1 MFGNLVQRLQSLSPL
16 GSPVTSPVSSP
27 KTSRRH
33 YKSPKRG
40 PRRPPLGRHKEEYRE
55 VQSDPELDEADNGK
69 KFGRTSRHLLDKR
82 KNKSRGSAARTVT
95 EPGINNNIYAEHK
108 DFAPLQGSKSLGRL
122 DGLKEVQRLAQYE
135 QYFQSILCES
145 RHDHADHDDI
155 SKAKA
160 RAKQAVKRGQEESD
174 LERIQ
179 DLFPNDCLRLY
190 DRDVVTMKMKGL
202 IRKRSTTAARL
213 QRALSAK
220 ALRPGTGDCSGD
232 PASPQS
238 PNRDQGLPRTGQDK
252 RQFLMEAPVQFT
264 TGVQSQE
271 RHLFL
276 FNDLLLVAKARSG
289 GNFKLK
295 EKVRVSELWLTRVAM
310 PDVIEVNK
318 SFETSFVMGWP
329 TTNVVAT
336 FSTQAA
342 RDLWWGKLNE
352 VLDAEKD
359 KEPRS
364 TNIQVLY
371 YDCAT
376 SIEYCKTF
384 SVGPEETAR
393 TCIRLALEHLE
404 MRGLDPDDFQLWAKT
419 AREESPYPLIGHER
433 PFAIKLSCLRDGLS
447 TEEGFDLDHCN
458 NVHGPDPLAKC
469 QFILRSKRKASDCSN
484 SSIDS
489 KKGLGVVNSNKKA
502 RKSPMRIRQVFK
514 RSISKGEDLT
524 DSPSGPSL
532 PAAAGVLFGIPLN
545 RLGDPDIIPRPVMP
559 MLQQVF
565 TKGPFTQGIFRKS
578 ANARLVKELRERLD
592 SGLELAFDHIP
603 VLAVAALLKEFL
615 RSLPDPL
622 LGSALYPLY
631 MEALECRDEQEKLIR
646 VKSVLEQLPQANVT
660 LLSHFL
666 CVLHHI
672 ARRASQNLMSAAN
685 LGVCVGPSLLWAHT
699 PTPASSRAVPSLV
712 ELLVARCELLL
723 GPHVPLL
730 LGDPPER
737 DPTRQ
742 DSGAEESDSLHC
754 GLRRDDSSIDSL
766 ERELLEPCPPPRKDK
781 MSLSRD
787 SGLTMSD
794 SQLYTPDE
802 EESGSTSSGS
812 GRALYPPAQQSV
824 CYDIHSHAKVT
835 SSYSVPA
842 ATSTPTSR
850 SVPEVQS
857 VIGSAPTRE
866 YVRVYGGW
874 EERVQECC
882 NRSPWSEDSI
892 YARPV
897 QHQPQSTSSQV
908 GVINPNF
915 QRQDWFRQRS
925 HLKRLNSGGSGSGGS
940 GKSTGNHMMSG
951 SSSGSASSNVGG
963 LHTHAYRGPGPGM
976 RRSASDESL
985 LNDTTPE
992 QHAYEEHDVV
1002 GLLKRPA
1009 LHRKGRAP
1017 APPPP
1022 VPTSSPPETRES
1034 PYSCY
1039 AGTPMLR
1046 SKSAHLLCE
1055 AETPTCAYVT
1065 HESPAVAGT
1074 DVSPSHCKTIRVT
1087 PPEDW
1092 SRSRSTPHIATS
1104 ADDVDRSYDSSTL
1117 SDDDSTPHVSR
1128 SNSRGKDCA
1137 AANSAWESAYGSSPA
1152 PELLV
1157 HAAPVNIHEES
1168 CSDSEQQA
1176 QTAPPLPPKRS
1187 SADVKLR
1194 HLPPVHVDNPAPR
1207 HSATPEEVTWEGSE
1221 VQTRTRKAP
1230 ERKGRLRHR
1239 NAGARTSQRSKSLPP
1254 PPGES
1259 RPESVEEVGGTSA
1272 EVRNH
1277 PTGLRGEISW
1287 SVSQLRSLFADNSRP
1302 PPYRPPPNVIPSH
1315 RAPITSYHLGNSQ
1328 SERYVLSR
1336 RLLLDTGPRLRGLDS
1351 TDEEE
1356 SYV

>member
-1 MFGNLVQRLQSLSPL
+1 MLRE
-16 GSPVTSPVSSP
+16 
-27 KTSRRH
+27 KTATDDEFVEFCKLRRGAA
-33 YKSPKRG
+33 RDT
-40 PRRPPLGRHKEEYRE
+40 L
-55 VQSDPELDEADNGK
+55 EA
-69 KFGRTSRHLLDKR
+69 LLDL
-82 KNKSRGSAARTVT
+82 
-95 EPGINNNIYAEHK
+95 P
-108 DFAPLQGSKSLGRL
+108 
-122 DGLKEVQRLAQYE
+122 VQRLAQYE

-145 RHDHADHDDI
+145 HHDHTDHENI
-155 SKAKA
+155 SRATAK
-160 RAKQAVKRGQEESD
+160 AKQAVKRGQEESD

-190 DRDVVTMKMKGL
+190 DKDVITMKMKGL

-213 QRALSAK
+213 QRALSSK
-220 ALRPGTGDCSGD
+220 AQRPGVGDSPSDTTGG
-232 PASPQS
+232 PQS
-238 PNRDQGLPRTGQDK
+238 PGNRDHGLPRSGQDK

-289 GNFKLK
+289 GHFKLK
-295 EKVRVSELWLTRVAM
+295 EKVRVSELWLTKVAM
-310 PDVIEVNK
+310 HDVIEVNK
-318 SFETSFVMGWP
+318 SLETSFVMGWP

-336 FSTQAA
+336 FGTQAA
-342 RDLWWGKLNE
+342 RDLWWSKLNE
-352 VLDAEKD
+352 VRDCERS
-359 KEPRS
+359 KEPRA
-364 TNIQVLY
+364 TNIQLLY
-371 YDCAT
+371 YDCTT

-384 SVGPEETAR
+384 SVGPDETAR

-419 AREESPYPLIGHER
+419 AREEAPYPLIGHER

-469 QFILRSKRKASDCSN
+469 QFILRSKRKSGECNSDP
-484 SSIDS
+484 
-489 KKGLGVVNSNKKA
+489 KKTAGLTGSGKKS
-502 RKSPMRIRQVFK
+502 RKSPMRIRQVFR
-514 RSISKGEDLT
+514 RSTSKGEDCT
-524 DSPSGPSL
+524 DCSNSISPVATGT
-532 PAAAGVLFGIPLN
+532 LFGIPLN
-545 RLGDPDIIPRPVMP
+545 RLGDPDTIPRPVMA

-565 TKGPFTQGIFRKS
+565 IKGPFTQGIFRKS
-578 ANARLVKELRERLD
+578 ANARLVRELREQLD
-592 SGLELAFDHIP
+592 SGQELALEHIP

-622 LGSALYPLY
+622 LGAALYPLY
-631 MEALECRDEQEKLIR
+631 MDALECREEQERLIR
-646 VKSVLEQLPQANVT
+646 VKSVLEQLPRSSVT

-672 ARRASQNLMSAAN
+672 ARRAAHNLMSAAN

-699 PTPASSRAVPSLV
+699 PTPASSRAVPNLV
-712 ELLVARCELLL
+712 ELLVVRCELLL

-737 DPTRQ
+737 DLTRQ
-742 DSGAEESDSLHC
+742 DSGAEESDSLHSG

-812 GRALYPPAQQSV
+812 GRALFPPTQQHS
-824 CYDIHSHAKVT
+824 CYDIHTHTKVT

-850 SVPEVQS
+850 PVPESQP
-857 VIGSAPTRE
+857 VINSAPARE

-882 NRSPWSEDSI
+882 SRSPWSEDSI
-892 YARPV
+892 YARPA
-897 QHQPQSTSSQV
+897 QQSGSNQT
-908 GVINPNF
+908 GIINPNF

-925 HLKRLNSGGSGSGGS
+925 HLKRLNSGGSGSGGGGS
-940 GKSTGNHMMSG
+940 VKTGTHTASG
-951 SSSGSASSNVGG
+951 SSSGSASSGVGG
-963 LHTHAYRGPGPGM
+963 LHRHAYRSPGPGM

-985 LNDTTPE
+985 LNDTATE
-992 QHAYEEHDVV
+992 QHIYDEHDVPGV
-1002 GLLKRPA
+1002 LKKRA

-1017 APPPP
+1017 PPPP
-1022 VPTSSPPETRES
+1022 PQSTSPPSELQETT
-1034 PYSCY
+1034 YSCY
-1039 AGTPMLR
+1039 SGSPMLR

-1055 AETPTCAYVT
+1055 TETPTCAYLSHEISGSLLQTSDMGSAHRKALHVT
-1065 HESPAVAGT
+1065 P
-1074 DVSPSHCKTIRVT
+1074 

-1092 SRSRSTPHIATS
+1092 SRSHSTPHIAATS
-1104 ADDVDRSYDSSTL
+1104 LDDADRSYDSSTL

-1157 HAAPVNIHEES
+1157 HAAPINIHEETGN
-1168 CSDSEQQA
+1168 DSEQRPPPPVPPSPPRHHA
-1176 QTAPPLPPKRS
+1176 SVADTSAPPLPPKRL

-1194 HLPPVHVDNPAPR
+1194 HLPPVHVETPASR
-1207 HSATPEEVTWEGSE
+1207 HSTTVEEVISWDWMDGKSI
-1221 VQTRTRKAP
+1221 VRKSP
-1230 ERKGRLRHR
+1230 ERKGRLKRR
-1239 NAGARTSQRSKSLPP
+1239 DMGARTSQRSKSLPP

-1259 RPESVEEVGGTSA
+1259 RTERVVEDGNETSECVQNQSTA
-1272 EVRNH
+1272 
-1277 PTGLRGEISW
+1277 TSLRGEISW
-1287 SVSQLRSLFADNSRP
+1287 SVSQLRNLFAESTRP
-1302 PPYRPPPNVIPSH
+1302 PPYRPPPSVIPSH
-1315 RAPITSYHLGNSQ
+1315 RAPITSYHLGNSSQ
-1328 SERYVLSR
+1328 SERYVVSR
-1336 RLLLDTGPRLRGLDS
+1336 RLLLDPGPRLRGLDS